1 MPPVIDLPTPDFT
14 FDPTAPGACVA
25 GVRPYRSGSYK
36 LGHEMAGGMFLVHN
50 YGHGGAG
57 ITMSWGCAQQV
68 CDMVAGRIA
77 TSHDTAAA
85 VLGAG
90 VMGLTAATLLSDLG
104 LTVTVYADRRPVD
117 TTSHTAG
124 GQWAVSVVEYNQ
136 PQELKKILT
145 DSFTRF
151 MTELGPG
158 FGVHERPNY
167 THERT
172 KNFDIVLQLC
182 PGLIPE
188 PIALTRMPFEGHTIP
203 GYEYRTLLI
212 EPPVF
217 LARLEN
223 DLCNRGVAF
232 VDRHFVDRTDVLTSL
247 AENVVVNCT
256 GMGAKKL
263 LNDTAMQPIKGQ
275 LAMLPAQENLD
286 YLYSGDGYLFP
297 RSDHVVIGGTYEP
310 ENTDETPDPSVC
322 RSVVKY
328 MASHFGV
335 VPAVPMPDIHINHP
349 DHAAIYDPVLP
360 TDPAQPSLNV

>member
-1 MPPVIDLPTPDFT
+1 MPPVINLPTPDFT

-36 LGHEMAGGMFLVHN
+36 LGHEMAGEKILIHN

-57 ITMSWGCAQQV
+57 ITLSWGCAQQV
-68 CDMVAGRIA
+68 SDMVAGRIA

-90 VMGLTAATLLSDLG
+90 VMGLTTATLLTDLG
-104 LTVTVYADRRPVD
+104 LTVTIYADRQPID
-117 TTSHTAG
+117 TTSHKAG
-124 GQWAVSVVEYNQ
+124 GQWAVSVVEYNE

-145 DSFTRF
+145 DSYTRF
-151 MTELGPG
+151 KTELGSG
-158 FGVHERPNY
+158 FGVYERPNY

-188 PIALTRMPFEGHTIP
+188 PIPLARLPFQGHTIP
-203 GYEYRTLLI
+203 GYEYHTLLI

-217 LARLEN
+217 LARLES
-223 DLCNRGVAF
+223 DLRDRGVTF
-232 VDRHFVDRTDVLTSL
+232 VDRHFLDRGDVLMTL
-247 AENVVVNCT
+247 TQNIIVNCT

-263 LNDTAMQPIKGQ
+263 LNDAAMQPIKGQ
-275 LAMLPAQENLD
+275 LAMLPAQHNLE

-297 RSDHVVIGGTYEP
+297 RCDRVVVGGTYEP
-310 ENTDETPDPSVC
+310 NPPDETPAPSVC
-322 RSVVKY
+322 KDVVKY

-335 VPAVPMPDIHINHP
+335 VPAEPMPQIHINHP

-360 TDPAQPSLNV
+360 DDAAQPSLNA